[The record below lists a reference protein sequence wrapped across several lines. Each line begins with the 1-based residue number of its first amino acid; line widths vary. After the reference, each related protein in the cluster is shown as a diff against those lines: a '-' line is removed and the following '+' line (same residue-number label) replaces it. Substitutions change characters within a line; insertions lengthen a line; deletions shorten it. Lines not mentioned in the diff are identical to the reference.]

1 MDEKKLLT
9 NLDKVITQLQSIA
22 VNIGVSTGVD
32 KAGGKS
38 KIKTSL
44 SSEEKAK
51 IKAET
56 EEKSK
61 IYKKTLGLGFNKED
75 TEKKGKIYAENL
87 SKEFKNT
94 LPELFSNIE
103 IESDFSKE
111 IVNELKILN
120 NSVVKTFNTGFKNL
134 ESSIGK
140 NLTDAFKKIPTQD
153 PESFSKDI
161 VNELQ
166 VLNSSVIQALV
177 DGFQNIPQRNTTFDQ
192 SLIDK
197 TANRFRI
204 MFGIKPT
211 SIVDINKNLSSIDR
225 TLDDIKK
232 KNITDSV
239 KHGHSTNYLK
249 EIRNT
254 IKHVKDFFKSD
265 LSDYFSR
272 NEQNFSKLNS
282 NVSDMTYYSQ
292 RLLINSDQ
300 DQAKKAE
307 KGGGDGGIFSKLKNV
322 AGFMLLG
329 TGIFLIVQALVSSG
343 SIDIGQT
350 LKVIGVITALSFLFI
365 LLNKKS
371 DDIRKGALSVGMLT
385 AALLVVLPVLYLYK
399 NMPFGDFLNGIIK
412 FGIIIGLLIGTMSL
426 IQKKDK
432 DVRKSAM
439 SMGIIAAS
447 MFIVIP
453 VLYLFKN
460 MPFGEFLN
468 GIIKFGIVMGLLVG
482 TMTLLQKRD
491 SDVRKGAMS
500 VGMLAL
506 AMFIVIPVL
515 YLFKDMPFEDVLKGI
530 IKFGI
535 VVGALLGTMVLMS
548 KINSSDVGKSVLG
561 IAALSLVMG
570 FLVIPLLQTLSTM
583 PWETF
588 GKGITMMGITL
599 GVMLGTMY
607 ILGKVATSG
616 IQLIAG
622 LAALLGMTLLLNYF
636 VETLTKFA
644 YRPWEAITD
653 GLTAAGISLVA
664 FGAVVAA
671 IGAMVST
678 GVGALIAA
686 AGMAAIL
693 GLVFVMDKLADSLV
707 KYNNV
712 DGNRLSS
719 VGTGLKDLGIGL
731 MSLLGGSV
739 AGIGASVVNGL
750 SSLFGLDPV
759 SQIQKFEKVDSEK
772 IYKLGLGLKFMGEG
786 LKAISTDVNLKPFV
800 AELLSVTKPL
810 TEFSGALDTFNKTYA
825 DFEKMTMNSEFKQVY
840 QNKIESDK
848 SIQEAIKNLNE
859 QELSVQQMQ
868 LEQLQRNGELLRM
881 IAEKTGG
888 AGGGGT
894 QVVGSSN
901 SGTTVNAPGFATKTK
916 YFNNLKLASMSING

>member
-38 KIKTSL
+38 KVKTSL

-94 LPELFSNIE
+94 LPQLLSNIE

-111 IVNELKILN
+111 IVDELKVVN
-120 NSVVKTFNTGFKNL
+120 NSVVKTLNSGFKNL
-134 ESSIGK
+134 DSSIGK

-177 DGFQNIPQRNTTFDQ
+177 DGFQNIPQGKSTFDQ

-225 TLDDIKK
+225 TLDNIKK

-239 KHGHSTNYLK
+239 KHSHSTNYLK

-265 LSDYFSR
+265 LSDYFNR
-272 NEQNFSKLNS
+272 NDQNFSKLNS

-329 TGIFLIVQALVSSG
+329 TGIFLIVQALVNSG

-350 LKVIGVITALSFLFI
+350 LKVIGVITAFSLLFI
-365 LLNKKS
+365 LLNKKT
-371 DDIRKGALSVGMLT
+371 DDIRKGAISVGMLIT
-385 AALLVVLPVLYLYK
+385 AVLLVLPVLYLFK

-412 FGIIIGLLIGTMSL
+412 FGIVMGLLIGS
-426 IQKKDK
+426 
-432 DVRKSAM
+432 
-439 SMGIIAAS
+439 
-447 MFIVIP
+447 
-453 VLYLFKN
+453 
-460 MPFGEFLN
+460 
-468 GIIKFGIVMGLLVG
+468 
-482 TMTLLQKRD
+482 MTLLQKKD
-491 SDVRKGAMS
+491 SDVRKGAIT
-500 VGMLAL
+500 VGILAA

-515 YLFKDMPFEDVLKGI
+515 YLFKDMPFADLLNGI

-535 VVGALLGTMVLMS
+535 VITALLGTMFLMS
-548 KINSSDVGKSVLG
+548 KITSSDVGKSILG

-588 GKGITMMGITL
+588 TKGIVMMGITL

-825 DFEKMTMNSEFKQVY
+825 NFEKMTMNSEFKQVY

-859 QELSVQQMQ
+859 QELSIQQMQ

-894 QVVGSSN
+894 QVVGASN
-901 SGTTVNAPGFATKTK
+901 SGTTINAPGFATKTK
-916 YFNNLKLASMSING
+916 YFNNLKLTSMSING

>member
-38 KIKTSL
+38 KVKTSL

-51 IKAET
+51 LKAET

-75 TEKKGKIYAENL
+75 TEKKSRIYAESI

-103 IESDFSKE
+103 IESDFSKD
-111 IVNELKILN
+111 IINELKILN
-120 NSVVKTFNTGFKNL
+120 NSFVKSLDNGFKTFTSSFDKILNNGFKN
-134 ESSIGK
+134 
-140 NLTDAFKKIPTQD
+140 IPTQD
-153 PESFSKDI
+153 PEIFSKDI

-166 VLNSSVIQALV
+166 VLNSSIIEALV
-177 DGFQNIPQRNTTFDQ
+177 DGLQNIPKGKSTYDQ
-192 SLIDK
+192 GLIDK

-211 SIVDINKNLSSIDR
+211 SIVDIKSGLTNMGKI
-225 TLDDIKK
+225 LDDIKQR
-232 KNITDSV
+232 NIKDSV

-249 EIRNT
+249 EIKNT

-265 LSDYFSR
+265 LSDYFTR
-272 NEQNFSKLNS
+272 NEQSFTKLNN

-292 RLLINSDQ
+292 RLLLNSDQ
-300 DQAKKAE
+300 DQARKAD
-307 KGGGDGGIFSKLKNV
+307 KGGADGGIFSKLKNV
-322 AGFMLLG
+322 AGLMLLG
-329 TGIFLIVQALVSSG
+329 TGIFLVVQALVSSG

-371 DDIRKGALSVGMLT
+371 DDIRKGAITVGMLT
-385 AALLVVLPVLYLYK
+385 AALLLVLPVLYLFK
-399 NMPFGDFLNGIIK
+399 NMPFADFLNGIIK
-412 FGIIIGLLIGTMSL
+412 FGIVIGLLVGTL
-426 IQKKDK
+426 ILLQKKDT
-432 DVRKSAM
+432 DVRKGAM
-439 SMGIIAAS
+439 SVGILAAA

-460 MPFGEFLN
+460 MPFADFMN
-468 GIIKFGIVMGLLVG
+468 GILKFGIVMG
-482 TMTLLQKRD
+482 
-491 SDVRKGAMS
+491 
-500 VGMLAL
+500 
-506 AMFIVIPVL
+506 
-515 YLFKDMPFEDVLKGI
+515 
-530 IKFGI
+530 
-535 VVGALLGTMVLMS
+535 ALLGTMFLMS
-548 KINSSDVGKSVLG
+548 KISSSDVGKSVLG

-588 GKGITMMGITL
+588 TKGIVMMGITL

-622 LAALLGMTLLLNYF
+622 LAALLGMTLLLSYF
-636 VETLTKFA
+636 ADTLDKFA
-644 YRPWEAITD
+644 NKPWEAITD
-653 GLTAAGISLVA
+653 GLTAAGISLLA
-664 FGAVVAA
+664 FGAIVAA
-671 IGAMVST
+671 IGALVST

-686 AGMAAIL
+686 AGLVAIL
-693 GLVFVMDKLADSLV
+693 GLVFVMDKLADSLT
-707 KYNNV
+707 KYNDING
-712 DGNRLSS
+712 DNLST
-719 VGTGLKDLGIGL
+719 VGKGLKDLGIGL
-731 MSLLGGSV
+731 IALLGGSV
-739 AGIGASVVNGL
+739 AGVGASIVNGL

-859 QELSVQQMQ
+859 QELSIQQMQ
-868 LEQLQRNGELLRM
+868 LEQLQKNGELLKM
-881 IAEKTGG
+881 IADKTGG
-888 AGGGGT
+888 AGGGT
-894 QVVGSSN
+894 QVVGSNNPST
-901 SGTTVNAPGFATKTK
+901 SVNAPGFATKTK